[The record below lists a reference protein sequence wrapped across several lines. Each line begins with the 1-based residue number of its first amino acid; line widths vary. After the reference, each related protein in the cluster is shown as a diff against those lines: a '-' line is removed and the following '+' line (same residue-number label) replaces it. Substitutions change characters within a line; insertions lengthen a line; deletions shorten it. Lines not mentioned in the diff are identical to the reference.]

1 MKTNGVPAIVMLLAG
16 FTDCI
21 IAIRTHMTLGSFTRQ
36 LFLVLLIFYV
46 IGCIVKL
53 ILDRNIDKMEDV
65 KTVEEELSE
74 KKVDIDE
81 TSEEKAA
88 EEKAAEEKTAE
99 EDAEK
104 EKQVEENE

>member
-1 MKTNGVPAIVMLLAG
+1 M
-16 FTDCI
+16 
-21 IAIRTHMTLGSFTRQ
+21 
-36 LFLVLLIFYV
+36 LIFYV

-65 KTVEEELSE
+65 KTLEEELSE

-81 TSEEKAA
+81 TSEEKTS
-88 EEKAAEEKTAE
+88 EEKTAE
-99 EDAEK
+99 EYAEK

>member
-81 TSEEKAA
+81 TSEEN
-88 EEKAAEEKTAE
+88 TAE

>member
-1 MKTNGVPAIVMLLAG
+1 MKTNGVPAMVMLLAG
-16 FTDCI
+16 FVDCL

-36 LFLVLLIFYV
+36 LFLVLVIFYI
-46 IGCIVKL
+46 IGCVVKI

-81 TSEEKAA
+81 TSEEKT
-88 EEKAAEEKTAE
+88 AEEKTAE

>member
-81 TSEEKAA
+81 TSEEK
-88 EEKAAEEKTAE
+88 TAE
-99 EDAEK
+99 EYAEK

>member
-46 IGCIVKL
+46 IGCMVKL
-53 ILDRNIDKMEDV
+53 ILDRNIDNMEDV
-65 KTVEEELSE
+65 KTVEEEKKK

-81 TSEEKAA
+81 TS
-88 EEKAAEEKTAE
+88 EEKTAE

-104 EKQVEENE
+104 EKQLEENE

>member
-46 IGCIVKL
+46 IGCMVKL

-65 KTVEEELSE
+65 KSVEEELSE

-81 TSEEKAA
+81 TSEEK
-88 EEKAAEEKTAE
+88 TAE

>member
-21 IAIRTHMTLGSFTRQ
+21 IAIRTHMTLGIFTRQ

-65 KTVEEELSE
+65 KTVEEELPEE
-74 KKVDIDE
+74 KEQTDG
-81 TSEEKAA
+81 SQEEKATEDDIKQEKQA
-88 EEKAAEEKTAE
+88 EEKE
-99 EDAEK
+99 
-104 EKQVEENE
+104 

>member
-81 TSEEKAA
+81 TSEEK
-88 EEKAAEEKTAE
+88 TAE

>member
-65 KTVEEELSE
+65 KTVEDELSE

-81 TSEEKAA
+81 TSEEN
-88 EEKAAEEKTAE
+88 TAE

>member
-1 MKTNGVPAIVMLLAG
+1 M
-16 FTDCI
+16 
-21 IAIRTHMTLGSFTRQ
+21 
-36 LFLVLLIFYV
+36 LIFYD

-81 TSEEKAA
+81 TSEEK
-88 EEKAAEEKTAE
+88 TAE

>member
-81 TSEEKAA
+81 P
-88 EEKAAEEKTAE
+88 AEEKTAE